1 MSDIWL
7 VFLEVVLPLALV
19 ELLGAVVW
27 RLVVVEGRL
36 SSRTL
41 EGESTTLEPE
51 YVVNWE
57 AVEELQEDVAALTQ
71 RVMDLETELETD
83 Q

>member
-41 EGESTTLEPE
+41 EGESPTLEPE

-71 RVMDLETELETD
+71 RVMDLEQELETD